1 MMDSADNRPTGLW
14 RELARG
20 ERRTPKIDE
29 DRITKMNLEKSTK
42 FFNFSATDK
51 YYKMQLYILKLM

>member
-1 MMDSADNRPTGLW
+1 MMDSADMARIGAWSEERQKLM
-14 RELARG
+14 RIEL
-20 ERRTPKIDE
+20 PKWIQ
-29 DRITKMNLEKSTK
+29 MNLEKSTK